1 MWLNN
6 SKKKK
11 KIINIT
17 IGLGCISINQKFA
30 DLDLKTADANLRGK
44 IMRFG
49 HILKTFEQRYY
60 YADFPCF
67 RKM

>member
-1 MWLNN
+1 MWFNN

-44 IMRFG
+44 IM
-49 HILKTFEQRYY
+49 
-60 YADFPCF
+60 
-67 RKM
+67 